1 MQGKEEVKAGE
12 RSGKAK
18 GSTQHS
24 KTGGSERT
32 HGGGLRYVWPPPRT
46 LGAAE
51 LKARG
56 NVRGGVSPL
65 WAWRDS

>member
-1 MQGKEEVKAGE
+1 MQGKEEGRAWE
-12 RSGKAK
+12 RSEKDE

-32 HGGGLRYVWPPPRT
+32 NAGGLRYVWPPPRT

-51 LKARG
+51 SKAEG
-56 NVRGGVSPL
+56 DVRGGVSPL
-65 WAWRDS
+65 GTCRDS

>member
-1 MQGKEEVKAGE
+1 MQGKEEGRAGE
-12 RSGKAK
+12 RSGKGE
-18 GSTQHS
+18 GSIQHS

-32 HGGGLRYVWPPPRT
+32 NGGGLRYVWPPPRT

-51 LKARG
+51 LKAEG

-65 WAWRDS
+65 WTWRDS